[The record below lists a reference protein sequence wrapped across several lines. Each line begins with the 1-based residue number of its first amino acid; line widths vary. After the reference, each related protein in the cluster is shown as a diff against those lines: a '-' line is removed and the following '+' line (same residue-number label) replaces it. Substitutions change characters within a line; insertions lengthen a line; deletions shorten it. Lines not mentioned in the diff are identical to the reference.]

1 MPVASP
7 ESVSSPGVD
16 QKDERIVLET
26 ARYRI
31 TGLLRLPRDGYRSRL
46 TDFLNAGER
55 DFIALTDVELIPLD
69 DDGPPEHRDFVA
81 VARSQVV
88 LAAPAEVG
96 ADRPQPIP
104 G

>member
-1 MPVASP
+1 
-7 ESVSSPGVD
+7 VD
-16 QKDERIVLET
+16 HKDERIVLET

-31 TGLLRLPRDGYRSRL
+31 SGLLRLPRDGYRSRL

-55 DFIALTDVELIPLD
+55 DFIALTDVELVPLEG
-69 DDGPPEHRDFVA
+69 DGVPEHRDFIA

-88 LAAPAEVG
+88 LAAPAESETG
-96 ADRPQPIP
+96 RPQALR